1 MQELDNESNINL
13 ASNKDAISAASI
25 STRDNLENDNFMDS
39 INEKE
44 DILAQKISEYKPEEI
59 TLNKKIIIDSIA
71 LYNTIS
77 NNYGDKKLDIT
88 RLAQEQQDK
97 ALLETELF
105 LLNGKKITHIDAL
118 DKYVNLKELYLNQN
132 YITEI
137 EGLDN
142 LKNLQVLNLSSNNIS
157 KIENI
162 KHLSNLEILDLSNN
176 SIKEFKIEL
185 LPKENL
191 IYLYTYYNPFFKE
204 IKILEYRSEIIIN
217 FAKIE
222 RIDKLD
228 ISDRE
233 RLLLIDKSNLKYNN
247 RLKSLDFIQKHYDNY
262 NKNSKNIFNMFKQK
276 IDSDVKNVLEKKK
289 NKTEKGKEKSFDINK
304 IATTNESHVDE
315 EDKDVLREIKEL
327 KKQSEKF
334 FNDSILTLQNRNNKI
349 IKRNIDNNQKKFME
363 SESVKKLQVQIDLLN
378 EKFKKANFIDPEI
391 KKKFEEKIKNAIKF
405 KERITQAEQL
415 ANKVIE
421 DFNKREIN
429 LQNKKHLELKNKK
442 KQLEAIPEEENK
454 NIEINQQEEI
464 INSKININADYIN
477 KINEINL
484 EGDDDSDKEE
494 DAKK

>member
-25 STRDNLENDNFMDS
+25 STRENLENDNFMDS

-97 ALLETELF
+97 ALFETELF

-191 IYLYTYYNPFFKE
+191 IYLYTYYNPFFKD

-233 RLLLIDKSNLKYNN
+233 RLLLIDKSNLKYIN

-276 IDSDVKNVLEKKK
+276 IDSDVKNV
-289 NKTEKGKEKSFDINK
+289 
-304 IATTNESHVDE
+304 
-315 EDKDVLREIKEL
+315 
-327 KKQSEKF
+327 
-334 FNDSILTLQNRNNKI
+334 
-349 IKRNIDNNQKKFME
+349 
-363 SESVKKLQVQIDLLN
+363 
-378 EKFKKANFIDPEI
+378 
-391 KKKFEEKIKNAIKF
+391 
-405 KERITQAEQL
+405 
-415 ANKVIE
+415 
-421 DFNKREIN
+421 
-429 LQNKKHLELKNKK
+429 
-442 KQLEAIPEEENK
+442 
-454 NIEINQQEEI
+454 
-464 INSKININADYIN
+464 
-477 KINEINL
+477 
-484 EGDDDSDKEE
+484 
-494 DAKK
+494 